1 MRFVCFNN
9 ENDETSSKDPLHVI
23 VCSNMMQFK
32 IGAKRDHRLVKVIRE
47 SFPFCQFQD
56 IDWLGNE
63 ESSQICQFS
72 VRNIPS
78 KDSAINGKLL
88 ACFQDNKSLFTFVI
102 VREWPF
108 LFYFYNIEH
117 FTFLIVRDQLFS
129 NWFVFFLT
137 YLVVRLCKTK

>member
-1 MRFVCFNN
+1 MRFVWFNN
-9 ENDETSSKDPLHVI
+9 ENNGASSKDPLHVL
-23 VCSNMMQFK
+23 VGSNMMQFK
-32 IGAKRDHRLVKVIRE
+32 IDAKQDHCLVNATKEKLFNSSV
-47 SFPFCQFQD
+47 SVY
-56 IDWLGNE
+56 WLIWEWRKLANLP
-63 ESSQICQFS
+63 IFS
-72 VRNIPS
+72 TLLPS

-88 ACFQDNKSLFTFVI
+88 ACFQDSKSLFTFVI